1 MKIWHKPNE
10 KPELNKY
17 VIVRKH
23 GFAQWKLFKF
33 DNKTVFFEPAT
44 DDLWAYL
51 KDIVEFAT
59 KVEQGENIYLV
70 SIIPNKTNRKRVMVK
85 NRKFRLQH

>member
-1 MKIWHKPNE
+1 MSIWHKTNE

-33 DNKTVFFEPAT
+33 NNKTVFFEPAT

-59 KVEQGENIYLV
+59 KVEQ
-70 SIIPNKTNRKRVMVK
+70 
-85 NRKFRLQH
+85 